1 MSIDSKIKNPCIHV
15 CTKDEK
21 GICLGCYRS
30 LEEIRAWYNCSDE
43 QKQEILTTADTR
55 RAEYDK
61 HDYYV

>member
-1 MSIDSKIKNPCIHV
+1 MSINNKIQNPCIHV

-30 LEEIRAWYNCSDE
+30 MEEIRAWYKYSDK
-43 QKQEILTTADTR
+43 QKLKVLDNALSR

-61 HDYYV
+61 ELPYI

>member
-1 MSIDSKIKNPCIHV
+1 MSINNNIKNPCIHV

-30 LEEIRAWYNCSDE
+30 LEEIRAWYKYSDK
-43 QKQEILTTADTR
+43 QKLHVIEIAHKR

-61 HDYYV
+61 ELPYV